1 MKTLLYS
8 AILIFSAFGSYAQLQ
23 NNYWTF
29 GYNCKVDFSGAVPNG
44 MTTSASYSN
53 EQCATV
59 SDEASGQLL
68 FYTDGQKVWNANNQ
82 TMPNGL
88 NLFGG
93 AFLSCTQGPVIVP
106 FPDDPTKYYIFTM
119 DDLEYDVPQLDNGL
133 RYTVVDMTLNSGLGD
148 VDPLQKNIFLTD
160 FLSEKMTVV
169 RSEAIRGYW
178 VIVHK
183 KESDQFLA
191 YKVDGCGVDPNPVSS
206 NVGTVLLGANSN
218 FDARMP
224 FYGSMKAN
232 NTGDRI
238 AMPIDDSKLI
248 DFYSFDNATGILSNA
263 LTIEVTDNT
272 PGSPIRKYG
281 CSFSPDGSKF
291 YYTNNISVFQVDLTN
306 YDSLSI
312 ANSHTLI
319 ATPAFPTFQIEE
331 AIDGKLY
338 VAIGGSN
345 VLDAINSP
353 NNPGA
358 SCGYVSNAVSL
369 NGMCLLGLPAKVHE
383 RNFSSPAISFL
394 PDLCLQS
401 NISFSIAST
410 SPINQISWDFG
421 DPNSGPNNTAD
432 SINPTHLFSA
442 AGNYTVTAIIEFDCY
457 TDTVEQFLTITAPY
471 QIAIEETITDVLCG
485 SAFGSISTTV
495 SGGTGPYTYSWTPNG
510 ESTSSLNDLTAGTY
524 ALTVTDDAG
533 CSVSESYT
541 IANST
546 TLPVTVT
553 PTTATI
559 EPGDSVQLLAAGAPN
574 YFWSN
579 SGTLSCSDCSSP
591 IASPTSTTT
600 YTVTGTDDFGC
611 IETAQAIIIV
621 EIDCDELFVPT
632 VFSPNG
638 EGPETNNQL
647 CIFGNCIS
655 EVRYE
660 VYNRWGE
667 AVFSTTDE
675 SKCWD
680 GTYKGEPLQTGIYMY
695 RIYAKLFDGTIVE
708 QSGNLTILK

>member
-1 MKTLLYS
+1 MKTLLYLV
-8 AILIFSAFGSYAQLQ
+8 IFIFSAFGCYAQLQ
-23 NNYWTF
+23 NNNWTF
-29 GYNCKVDFSGAVPNG
+29 GYYCKVDFSGAQPNG
-44 MTTSASYSN
+44 MTTSASYSI

-133 RYTVVDMTLNSGLGD
+133 RYTVVDMTVNNGLGD

-169 RSEAIRGYW
+169 RSEAIRGDW

-206 NVGTVLLGANSN
+206 NVGTLLMGANSN
-218 FDARMP
+218 FDPRMP

-232 NTGDRI
+232 NAGDRI

-248 DFYSFDNATGILSNA
+248 DFYSFDAATGVLSNP
-263 LTIEVTDNT
+263 LTVEVTDNT

-319 ATPAFPTFQIEE
+319 ATPANPTFQIEE
-331 AIDGKLY
+331 GIDGKLY

-353 NNPGA
+353 NSSFCDYTN
-358 SCGYVSNAVSL
+358 NAVTL
-369 NGMCLLGLPAKVHE
+369 NGTCMLGLPARVHE
-383 RNFSSPAISFL
+383 RNFTSPPITFL
-394 PDLCLQS
+394 PDSCLQS
-401 NISFSIAST
+401 DIAFSIAT
-410 SPINQISWDFG
+410 GLTINQINWNFG
-421 DPNSGPNNTAD
+421 DPNSGANNTA
-432 SINPTHLFSA
+432 STLNPTHQFSS
-442 AGNYTVTAIIEFDCY
+442 AGNYTITAIVEFECF
-457 TDTVEQFLTITAPY
+457 TDTIEQFLTIVDCPTPPPPPAPR
-471 QIAIEETITDVLCG
+471 
-485 SAFGSISTTV
+485 
-495 SGGTGPYTYSWTPNG
+495 PRP
-510 ESTSSLNDLTAGTY
+510 
-524 ALTVTDDAG
+524 
-533 CSVSESYT
+533 
-541 IANST
+541 
-546 TLPVTVT
+546 
-553 PTTATI
+553 
-559 EPGDSVQLLAAGAPN
+559 
-574 YFWSN
+574 
-579 SGTLSCSDCSSP
+579 
-591 IASPTSTTT
+591 
-600 YTVTGTDDFGC
+600 
-611 IETAQAIIIV
+611 
-621 EIDCDELFVPT
+621 
-632 VFSPNG
+632 
-638 EGPETNNQL
+638 
-647 CIFGNCIS
+647 
-655 EVRYE
+655 
-660 VYNRWGE
+660 
-667 AVFSTTDE
+667 
-675 SKCWD
+675 
-680 GTYKGEPLQTGIYMY
+680 
-695 RIYAKLFDGTIVE
+695 
-708 QSGNLTILK
+708 

>member
-1 MKTLLYS
+1 
-8 AILIFSAFGSYAQLQ
+8 
-23 NNYWTF
+23 
-29 GYNCKVDFSGAVPNG
+29 
-44 MTTSASYSN
+44 
-53 EQCATV
+53 
-59 SDEASGQLL
+59 
-68 FYTDGQKVWNANNQ
+68 
-82 TMPNGL
+82 
-88 NLFGG
+88 
-93 AFLSCTQGPVIVP
+93 
-106 FPDDPTKYYIFTM
+106 
-119 DDLEYDVPQLDNGL
+119 
-133 RYTVVDMTLNSGLGD
+133 
-148 VDPLQKNIFLTD
+148 
-160 FLSEKMTVV
+160 
-169 RSEAIRGYW
+169 
-178 VIVHK
+178 
-183 KESDQFLA
+183 
-191 YKVDGCGVDPNPVSS
+191 
-206 NVGTVLLGANSN
+206 
-218 FDARMP
+218 
-224 FYGSMKAN
+224 
-232 NTGDRI
+232 
-238 AMPIDDSKLI
+238 
-248 DFYSFDNATGILSNA
+248 
-263 LTIEVTDNT
+263 
-272 PGSPIRKYG
+272 
-281 CSFSPDGSKF
+281 
-291 YYTNNISVFQVDLTN
+291 
-306 YDSLSI
+306 
-312 ANSHTLI
+312 
-319 ATPAFPTFQIEE
+319 
-331 AIDGKLY
+331 
-338 VAIGGSN
+338 
-345 VLDAINSP
+345 
-353 NNPGA
+353 
-358 SCGYVSNAVSL
+358 
-369 NGMCLLGLPAKVHE
+369 
-383 RNFSSPAISFL
+383 
-394 PDLCLQS
+394 LQS

>member
-1 MKTLLYS
+1 MNSLS
-8 AILIFSAFGSYAQLQ
+8 FIVIIIFSAFGCYAQLQ
-23 NNYWTF
+23 NNNWTF
-29 GYNCKVDFSGAVPNG
+29 GYYCKVDFSGAQPNG

-106 FPDDPTKYYIFTM
+106 FADDPTKYYIFTM

-133 RYTVVDMTLNSGLGD
+133 RYTVVDMTANNGLGD

-160 FLSEKMTVV
+160 FLTEKMTVV

-183 KESDQFLA
+183 RESNQFLA
-191 YKVDGCGVDPNPVSS
+191 YKVDACGVDPIPVSS
-206 NVGTVLLGANSN
+206 NVGTELLGANSN
-218 FDARMP
+218 FDPRMP

-232 NTGDRI
+232 KVGDRI
-238 AMPIDDSKLI
+238 AMPIDDSRLI
-248 DFYSFDNATGILSNA
+248 DFYSFDGATGVLSSP

-291 YYTNNISVFQVDLTN
+291 YYTNNISVFQLDLTN

-312 ANSHTLI
+312 ANSNTLV
-319 ATPAFPTFQIEE
+319 ATPSNPTFQIEE

-345 VLDAINSP
+345 VLDAINLP
-353 NNPGA
+353 NNLGA
-358 SCGYVSNAVSL
+358 TCGYTSNAVSL
-369 NGMCLLGLPAKVHE
+369 SGMCLLGLPAQVQE
-383 RNFSSPAISFL
+383 RNFSSPTISYL
-394 PDLCLQS
+394 ADSCLQ
-401 NISFSIAST
+401 NNVSFSIAST
-410 SPINQISWDFG
+410 VPINQISWDFG
-421 DPNSGPNNTAD
+421 DPNSGSNNTAD
-432 SINPTHLFSA
+432 SVNPIHQFSS
-442 AGNYTVTAIIEFDCY
+442 GGTFTITAIIEFDCF
-457 TDTVEQFLTITAPY
+457 TDTVELSLTITEPF
-471 QIAIEETITDVLCG
+471 QISIDETITNVFCG
-485 SAFGSISTTV
+485 SSLGSISTNV

-510 ESTSSLNDLTAGTY
+510 ESTSSVVDLTAGVY
-524 ALTVTDDAG
+524 DLTVTDNAG

-541 IANST
+541 LTNST
-546 TLPVTVT
+546 VLTVSAMPIT
-553 PTTATI
+553 VTI
-559 EPGDSVQLLAAGAPN
+559 EPGDSVQLQASGASN
-574 YFWSN
+574 YSWSN
-579 SGTLSCSDCSSP
+579 TGSLSCSDCAAP
-591 IASPTSTTT
+591 IAAPTSTTT
-600 YTVTGTDDFGC
+600 YTVTGTDDYGCFG
-611 IETAQAIIIV
+611 TADVTIIV
-621 EIDCDELFVPT
+621 EIACDELFVPT

-638 EGPETNNQL
+638 GGPEANNQL
-647 CIFGNCIS
+647 CVFGNCIA
-655 EVRYE
+655 EMRYQ

-667 AVFSTTDE
+667 AVYSNTDPA
-675 SKCWD
+675 KCWD
-680 GTYKGEPLQTGIYMY
+680 GTFKGEPLQTGIYMY
-695 RIYAKLFDGTIVE
+695 SLYAKLLDGTIVE